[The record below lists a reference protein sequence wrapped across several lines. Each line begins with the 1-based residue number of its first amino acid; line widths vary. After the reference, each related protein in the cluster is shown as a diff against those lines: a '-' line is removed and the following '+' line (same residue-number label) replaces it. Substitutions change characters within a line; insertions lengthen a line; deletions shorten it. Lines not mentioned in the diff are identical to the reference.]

1 MYLSSDQQVASAIL
15 AGGFK
20 NKDIKNKDIKSS
32 KMPDI
37 KKHYQELAKKHKLPD
52 FGKLN
57 QEFEIVNIEETSF
70 LLRSILSRI
79 GERIEF
85 FLGTLGE
92 MLHPDSSNIYSIQ
105 EYRFF
110 EESERKRLFD
120 IYRMLM
126 SYSRNSI
133 EVSLMCNEK
142 EEAKLINDLFNE
154 WEALKPELIKYFRKM
169 KVSWKM
175 DTESKEDVGYLG

>member
-1 MYLSSDQQVASAIL
+1 MKNSPKS
-15 AGGFK
+15 GFFK
-20 NKDIKNKDIKSS
+20 VFD

-37 KKHYQELAKKHKLPD
+37 KKQYQELAKKHKLPD
-52 FGKLN
+52 FDRLN
-57 QEFEIVNIEETSF
+57 MEFEIENIDETGF
-70 LLRSILSRI
+70 LLRSILSKI
-79 GERIEF
+79 GEKVEF

-110 EESERKRLFD
+110 DESERKRLFD

-126 SYSRNSI
+126 SWSRNSI
-133 EVSLMCNEK
+133 EVSLMCDEK
-142 EEAKLINDLFNE
+142 EEAKLINALLDE
-154 WEALKPELIKYFRKM
+154 WKTLKPELIRYFRKM
-169 KVSWKM
+169 KESWKV

>member
-1 MYLSSDQQVASAIL
+1 
-15 AGGFK
+15 
-20 NKDIKNKDIKSS
+20 
-32 KMPDI
+32 MPDI
-37 KKHYQELAKKHKLPD
+37 KKKYQEIARKHKLPD

-57 QEFEIVNIEETSF
+57 IEFEIGNLENTDF

-79 GERIEF
+79 GEKIEF

-110 EESERKRLFD
+110 DESERKRLFD

-126 SYSRNSI
+126 SCSRSSI
-133 EVSLMCNEK
+133 EVSLMSDEK
-142 EEAKLINDLFNE
+142 EEAKLINELFDG
-154 WEALKPELIKYFRKM
+154 WKSLKPELIRYFRKM
-169 KVSWKM
+169 KESWKV
-175 DTESKEDVGYLG
+175 DTESNDDVGYLG